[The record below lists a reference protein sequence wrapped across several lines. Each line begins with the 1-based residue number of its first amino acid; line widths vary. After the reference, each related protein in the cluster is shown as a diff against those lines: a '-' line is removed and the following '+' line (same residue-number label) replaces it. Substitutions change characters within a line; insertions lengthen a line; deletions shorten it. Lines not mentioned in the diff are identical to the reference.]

1 MGSRSPMSPVTAART
16 PRRPPRSSNNRSP
29 RRNVAPSEQER
40 NHGCDQDDQDTKT
53 TKTTTTRK
61 APAKAKSTKRTAKA
75 PPRLSDEQVSE
86 VLALVKQAKTVEL
99 KLTVPEGSY
108 RSTALALGLDPLD
121 AQLRQV
127 IFFDTPDLA
136 LNKAGVVVRAR
147 RSQGGPDD
155 TVIKL
160 RPVVPADLPE
170 DLRALPDFGVEVDA
184 MPGGFVCSASFK
196 AKLSKNHVRATTLG
210 ERPIS
215 KTLLRRTTRV
225 LRDSCANRSRA
236 RPALPP
242 RSAQCAEAQVR
253 AEGLRAEDGRRAL
266 VVPRRIAGP
275 RTVDEVC
282 AQRGVPGRRP
292 RLGPS

>member
-1 MGSRSPMSPVTAART
+1 MAAAKT
-16 PRRPPRSSNNRSP
+16 P
-29 RRNVAPSEQER
+29 
-40 NHGCDQDDQDTKT
+40 TKT
-53 TKTTTTRK
+53 QR
-61 APAKAKSTKRTAKA
+61 TKRTKSAA
-75 PPRLSDEQVSE
+75 SPRLSDEQVSE
-86 VLALVKQAKTVEL
+86 VLALMRQAKTVEL

-127 IFFDTPDLA
+127 TFFDTPDLA

-170 DLRALPDFGVEVDA
+170 DLIALPDFGVEVDA

-210 ERPIS
+210 ERRIS
-215 KTLLRRTTRV
+215 KLFSPGQRDFYEAHAPTGLDLDQLSLLGPLNVLKLKFVPEDFGRKMAVELWLYPDGSRV
-225 LRDSCANRSRA
+225 LELSTKCAPNEAFQVS
-236 RPALPP
+236 
-242 RSAQCAEAQVR
+242 AEAR
-253 AEGLRAEDGRRAL
+253 AYLGD
-266 VVPRRIAGP
+266 
-275 RTVDEVC
+275 
-282 AQRGVPGRRP
+282 RGVDLAGQQATKTASALKFFADELKR
-292 RLGPS
+292 G